1 MINAYAA
8 TEAGGKLAPFQ
19 YDPGALA
26 ADQVEID
33 VAHCGLCHSDLS
45 MLKNDWGIS
54 QYPLVP
60 GHEVVGTVAATGDL
74 VTHLKPGQRVGLG
87 WHAGYCMTC
96 KPCVSGD
103 NNLCS
108 SSEPT
113 IVGHHGGFANKVRAK
128 APAVIPLPDRLDF
141 ASAGPLLCGGI
152 TVFNPLVQFDIPP
165 TAEVAVVGIGGL
177 GHMALAFLNAWG
189 CKVTAFTSSDAKR
202 EEALKLGAHETINS
216 RDSEEIKAAAGRFD
230 LVLSTVN
237 VALDWTSFLG
247 TLAAKG
253 RFHFLGATTE
263 PIPVNIMPMLF
274 GQHSI
279 SASPVGSPATIA
291 QMLDFAARHDIRPVI
306 EQFSFDRINEAVEHL
321 EKGDARYRIVLSH

>member
-19 YDPGALA
+19 YDPGILA
-26 ADQVEID
+26 PDQVEID
-33 VAHCGLCHSDLS
+33 VAHCGICHSDLS

-74 VTHLKPGQRVGLG
+74 VSHLKPGQRVGLG
-87 WHAGYCMTC
+87 WHSGYCMTC

-113 IVGHHGGFANKVRAK
+113 IVGHHGGFADKVRAK
-128 APAVIPLPDRLDF
+128 APAVVPLPDGLDF
-141 ASAGPLLCGGI
+141 VSAGPLLCGGI

-177 GHMALAFLNAWG
+177 GHMALAFLNA
-189 CKVTAFTSSDAKR
+189 
-202 EEALKLGAHETINS
+202 
-216 RDSEEIKAAAGRFD
+216 
-230 LVLSTVN
+230 
-237 VALDWTSFLG
+237 
-247 TLAAKG
+247 
-253 RFHFLGATTE
+253 
-263 PIPVNIMPMLF
+263 
-274 GQHSI
+274 
-279 SASPVGSPATIA
+279 
-291 QMLDFAARHDIRPVI
+291 
-306 EQFSFDRINEAVEHL
+306 
-321 EKGDARYRIVLSH
+321 